1 MLPRLVLAY
10 EHCSR
15 YSECRLQADVS
26 RALLSVLVIALTLT
40 DNDDVTVTDAR
51 GVRAR
56 VRHELTSEI
65 IDAARRQLGEVGP
78 AALSL
83 RAVARDV
90 GMVSSAVYR
99 YFPSRDDLLTA
110 LIIEAY
116 DDLGAAVE
124 QAEAKV
130 RRSDLTGRWRTICR
144 AVRTWALAHPHEYAL
159 LYGTPVPGYVAPQR
173 TIPAAS
179 RVPTLLIA
187 LLRDVSAQRRP
198 EDGQRHAPPVPRRAR
213 AAFASARAAMG
224 PDIPDDL
231 IVRGISAWSWL
242 FGAVSLELFGHR
254 IGSVDD
260 DTAFFD
266 LEIERMAEFVGLS
279 R

>member
-1 MLPRLVLAY
+1 V
-10 EHCSR
+10 
-15 YSECRLQADVS
+15 
-26 RALLSVLVIALTLT
+26 LSVLVIALVLAH
-40 DNDDVTVTDAR
+40 DERVTVSDAR

-56 VRHELTSEI
+56 VRQELTSEI
-65 IDAARRQLGEVGP
+65 VDAARHQLAEVGP

-116 DDLGAAVE
+116 DDLGAAAE

-130 RRSDLTGRWRTICR
+130 RRSDLVGRWRAICR
-144 AVRTWALAHPHEYAL
+144 AVRTWAIEHPHEYAL

-173 TIPAAS
+173 TIPSAS
-179 RVPTLLIA
+179 RVPALLIA
-187 LLRDVSAQRRP
+187 LLDALAAERRRSGRP
-198 EDGQRHAPPVPRRAR
+198 DAVIPRRLR

-224 PDIPDDL
+224 PGPTDDL

-242 FGAVSLELFGHR
+242 FGAISLELFGHR
-254 IGSVDD
+254 VGSVDD
-260 DTAFFD
+260 DAAFFD
-266 LEIERMAEFVGLS
+266 LEIDRMADFVGLAS
-279 R
+279 